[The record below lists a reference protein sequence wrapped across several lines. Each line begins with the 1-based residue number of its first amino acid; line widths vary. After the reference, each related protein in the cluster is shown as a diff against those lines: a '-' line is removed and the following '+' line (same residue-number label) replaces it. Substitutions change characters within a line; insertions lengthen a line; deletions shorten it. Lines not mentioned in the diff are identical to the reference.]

1 MSNYAMLDEA
11 WSEPLM
17 IQNNVGIFTENNTEK
32 YQRGSY
38 QRFFNNIPDFK
49 KYNFE
54 SKPSVIK
61 NKLPTLNNNINDVEQ
76 NIEDY
81 SLTQKKEQVKKNIEK
96 EEIEDKTKCNPE
108 DDARFQELQRY
119 VKDLESEIKGLKIE
133 KMKKNQSMFGNV
145 NSNEMI
151 IFISFGVLIIMVL
164 DSFSRLGAKLSK
176 K

>member
-38 QRFFNNIPDFK
+38 QRLFNNVPDFK

-54 SKPSVIK
+54 SKPNVIK
-61 NKLPTLNNNINDVEQ
+61 NKLPTENNNINDEGH
-76 NIEDY
+76 EDY
-81 SLTQKKEQVKKNIEK
+81 NLTPKKEEVQKIGNKKEGEEK
-96 EEIEDKTKCNPE
+96 LKCNPE
-108 DDARFQELQRY
+108 DDPKFQELQNY
-119 VKDLESEIKGLKIE
+119 VKDLESEIKGFKIE
-133 KMKKNQSMFGNV
+133 KMKKSQSVFGNV

-164 DSFSRLGAKLSK
+164 DSFSRLGAKMRNK
-176 K
+176 